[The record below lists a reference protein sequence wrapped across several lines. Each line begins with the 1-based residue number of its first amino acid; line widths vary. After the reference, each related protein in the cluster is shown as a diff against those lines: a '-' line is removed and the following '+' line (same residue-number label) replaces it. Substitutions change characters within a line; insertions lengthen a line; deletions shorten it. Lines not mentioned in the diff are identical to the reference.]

1 MPEGDSSHREP
12 HLQGA
17 AHWTEN
23 HERASQQTSPGE
35 PQQGALQ
42 TEGRDTRGDM
52 GHQHGGRAAGTGT
65 TEAIPVLLSPLN
77 VFGGRAKM
85 VSVRA
90 GRRHTVL
97 ARGHGNLW
105 GGLLCGG
112 HGSAGPEQ
120 PLKTLRK

>member
-1 MPEGDSSHREP
+1 
-12 HLQGA
+12 
-17 AHWTEN
+17 
-23 HERASQQTSPGE
+23 
-35 PQQGALQ
+35 
-42 TEGRDTRGDM
+42 M